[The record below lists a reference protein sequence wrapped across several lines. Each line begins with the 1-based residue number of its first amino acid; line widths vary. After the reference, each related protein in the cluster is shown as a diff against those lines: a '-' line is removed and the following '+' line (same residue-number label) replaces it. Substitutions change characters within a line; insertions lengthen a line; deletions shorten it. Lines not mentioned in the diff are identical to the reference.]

1 MHVTVIQSCN
11 MQVLIFMSRSSEE
24 YIQKHG
30 ANSIKVMEEEIL
42 EDAKLLKSFEF
53 SCTEAGIQDEASK
66 SSLPKLHQ
74 ILLKKM
80 VHTYGNELLQNRQM
94 ILNRQGG
101 IVLEVPMMLRESLKV

>member
-1 MHVTVIQSCN
+1 MQW
-11 MQVLIFMSRSSEE
+11 QVLTFMRHCSSEE
-24 YIQKHG
+24 YIRKHG

-42 EDAKLLKSFEF
+42 KDTKLLKSFEF
-53 SCTEAGIQDEASK
+53 SCNEAGIQDEVSK
-66 SSLPKLHQ
+66 STLPKIHQ

-101 IVLEVPMMLRESLKV
+101 IVLEVPIMLRESLKVKAAGDSK